1 MAADMEAVGLLRVQL
16 CDCLYEII
24 AYSVL
29 EHKGFTFSSIV

>member
-16 CDCLYEII
+16 CDCLYAMI

-29 EHKGFTFSSIV
+29 EHTGFTFSSTV